1 MIYDA
6 SSDSNHSINKQLKK
20 RIYEI
25 NYTNNPLFGIFSE

>member
-6 SSDSNHSINKQLKK
+6 SSDSNHSINKQFKK

-25 NYTNNPLFGIFSE
+25 NYTYNPLSGIFSE